1 MATPFW
7 VICRYGEETKRSHPG
22 ALYRSGRM
30 GRWSKSNLSRGSYL
44 VVIVAFAITLVTF
57 TALVVYTPQNLGV
70 RISKEHAQTTV
81 EQSAKV
87 DSRIVSDSAP
97 TNVELRWMKLDW
109 RTLDWVRVG
118 HQHIFLADI
127 PAGDIGPF
135 WLLEYQKRIDDSGDW
150 LWLFTG
156 RYIVD
161 ADSGRLVAS
170 VEKTYHNPPDPTSA
184 RLDYYV
190 TSNPEKIYE
199 PMPLGVGETLTI
211 DIIAKAY
218 PSYDASLPLTFRV
231 INLRSDLTVTQNA
244 TTAILRSGG
253 VASIR
258 FSILKSSAYVS
269 SPFPNPSYGFEI
281 EVSDIFGGGNSV
293 AVYIT
298 T

>member
-1 MATPFW
+1 
-7 VICRYGEETKRSHPG
+7 V
-22 ALYRSGRM
+22 
-30 GRWSKSNLSRGSYL
+30 KSNLSRDSYP
-44 VVIVAFAITLVTF
+44 VVIVAFAIALVTF
-57 TALVVYTPQNLGV
+57 IAFAVSTPLNLGAH
-70 RISKEHAQTTV
+70 ISKEQALTAV

-109 RTLDWVRVG
+109 RTLDWIRIG
-118 HQHIFLADI
+118 HQHLFLADI
-127 PAGDIGPF
+127 PAGDYRPF

-161 ADSGRLVAS
+161 ADSGQLVAS
-170 VEKTYHNPPDPTSA
+170 VEKAYHNPPDPTSA
-184 RLDYYV
+184 HLDYYV

-231 INLRSDLTVTQNA
+231 INLRSDLTVSQNA
-244 TTAILRSGG
+244 TTAILRSDG

-269 SPFPNPSYGFEI
+269 SPFPNPNYGFEI
-281 EVSDIFGGGNSV
+281 EVSDIFGSGESM